1 MTQDAIEIRAVV
13 TDYLEGMIYGD
24 TGLLARAFHPKSIAF
39 GRYRGQLEYEVRD
52 QFLRSWPGMG
62 PLPRGTPYAA
72 EVISMDII
80 GDIAVV
86 RLTDTCFGDDFTD
99 CLMLV
104 RDMGRWQIMAKAFH
118 VHEEGGRQGP
128 LARLS

>member
-1 MTQDAIEIRAVV
+1 MSQDADEIRAVV

-24 TGLLARAFHPKSIAF
+24 AGQLARAFHPRAVAF
-39 GRYRGQLEYEVRD
+39 GRYRGQLEHEGRD
-52 QFLRSWPGMG
+52 QFIPSWTTMG

-72 EVISMDII
+72 EVIATDII

-118 VHEEGGRQGP
+118 VHEKGER
-128 LARLS
+128 

>member
-1 MTQDAIEIRAVV
+1 METDTQEIRTLV

-24 TGLLARAFHPKSIAF
+24 ARQLERAFHQKSVAF
-39 GRYRGQLEYEVRD
+39 GRYRGQLEWEMRD
-52 QFLRSWPGMG
+52 QFIPSWTGMG

-72 EVISMDII
+72 EILATDIL

-99 CLMLV
+99 ILMLI
-104 RDMGRWQIMAKAFH
+104 RDQGRWQIMAKAFH
-118 VHEEGGRQGP
+118 VHEKED
-128 LARLS
+128 L